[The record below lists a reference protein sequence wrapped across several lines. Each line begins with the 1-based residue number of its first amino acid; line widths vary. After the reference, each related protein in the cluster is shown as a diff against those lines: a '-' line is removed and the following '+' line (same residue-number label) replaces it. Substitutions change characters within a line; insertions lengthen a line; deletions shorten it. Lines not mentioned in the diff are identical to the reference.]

1 MKAVIRYSSYSS
13 SRELSYHGC
22 LEVHI
27 TTVAQ
32 TPFHSFFGDSE
43 VSNDARQGAL
53 MRLRW
58 LGLMHLDL

>member
-1 MKAVIRYSSYSS
+1 M
-13 SRELSYHGC
+13 
-22 LEVHI
+22 VHI
-27 TTVAQ
+27 TTAAQ

-58 LGLMHLDL
+58 LGLKHLDL